1 MARHILKSLG
11 LSSLFLAGLLS
22 MLSTTACVASSDD
35 SPCGL
40 GAGACSEHGEG
51 APIEDDE
58 EGADE
63 SADEEAPAGE
73 EDAPS
78 VKAPSVTP
86 QMMCQPFCGRI

>member
-22 MLSTTACVASSDD
+22 MLSATACVASSED

-40 GAGACSEHGEG
+40 GDGAGSEHGEG
-51 APIEDDE
+51 ACDEE

-63 SADEEAPAGE
+63 SADEDAPAGE
-73 EDAPS
+73 EGAPS
-78 VKAPSVTP
+78 VKAPSITP
-86 QMMCQPFCGRI
+86 QALCQPFCGRI

>member
-22 MLSTTACVASSDD
+22 MLSTTACVASSED

-40 GAGACSEHGEG
+40 GDGVGSEHGEG
-51 APIEDDE
+51 ACDE

-63 SADEEAPAGE
+63 EAPPGE

-78 VKAPSVTP
+78 VKAPSITP
-86 QMMCQPFCGRI
+86 QALCQPFCGRI

>member
-11 LSSLFLAGLLS
+11 LSSLFLAGLVSTLS
-22 MLSTTACVASSDD
+22 ATACVASSED

-40 GAGACSEHGEG
+40 GAGAGSEHGDG
-51 APIEDDE
+51 ACDE
-58 EGADE
+58 EGAGE

-78 VKAPSVTP
+78 VKAPSSTP
-86 QMMCQPFCGRI
+86 QVMCQPFCGRI